1 MTRSSKLYNKDLAPT
16 PSNDKKWGWFEI
28 FNVWANDVQSL
39 FGYTLAASLFL
50 ASGLNGW
57 AVMLALVLAGFFIM
71 WLVNLSGKPSVKHG
85 IPYPV
90 FARVSMGVFGA
101 NFPAMARGIVAMFWY
116 GAQTYAAS
124 TAVALLITGLTGIE
138 GEPMLLGMSGVMW
151 ISFIFVSVF
160 QVYLFWQGIDLVR
173 KFLNFAGPA
182 VYVVMVVLMIAI
194 WAKAG
199 GGLLTEVGNIF
210 SGGERSGGFEGLGSF
225 GAFLAVFSIM
235 VGYFA
240 AVVINFG
247 DFARFVKNEDEMKKG
262 NLWGLVGNVVFFSFI
277 TLMITGGT
285 IAIFGEYVAS
295 PTDMVAKVDNLLLTI
310 IAAFAFFA
318 ATVGINMVA
327 NFVPPAYD
335 LANLIP
341 SKINFRV
348 GGLIT
353 AIFGFIIGGLWVS
366 TITKMGLFPFVN
378 TLGAILAPVFGIMIT
393 DYYIIKKQKIDVDD
407 LFSDS
412 TSGKYHYN
420 NGFNGKGMLAW
431 VLSGYIAVGTVWPN
445 ILVFGLDDFFAN
457 LGGGGGYAWMIG
469 AALGAIIHLAISSSR
484 SK

>member
-1 MTRSSKLYNKDLAPT
+1 MSRSKKLYNADLAPT
-16 PSNDKKWGWFEI
+16 PSNKKNWGWFEI

-39 FGYTLAASLFL
+39 FGYTLAASLFI

-57 AVMLALVLAGFFIM
+57 AVFLALILAGFFIM

-101 NFPAMARGIVAMFWY
+101 NFPAMARGLVAMFWY

-124 TAVALLITGLTGIE
+124 TAVALLITGITGNPGTE
-138 GEPMLLGMSGVMW
+138 MFLGMTGVMW
-151 ISFIFVSVF
+151 VSFIFVSAF
-160 QVYLFWQGIDLVR
+160 QVYLFWQGVDLVR
-173 KFLNFAGPA
+173 RFLNFAGPA
-182 VYVVMVVLMIAI
+182 VYVVMVLLMIVI
-194 WAKAG
+194 WFKAG
-199 GGLLTEVGNIF
+199 GGLLSEVGEIF
-210 SGGERSGGFEGLGSF
+210 SGGTRTGGFEGLGSF

-262 NLWGLVGNVVFFSFI
+262 NLWGLVGNVIFFSFI

-285 IAIFGEYVAS
+285 IAIFGEYVES
-295 PTDMVAKVDNLLLTI
+295 PTDMVAKVDNIVLTI
-310 IAAFAFFA
+310 VAAFAFFA

-327 NFVPPAYD
+327 NFIPPAYD
-335 LANLIP
+335 LANLMP
-341 SKINFRV
+341 SKINFRT

-353 AIFGFIIGGLWVS
+353 AAFGFVIGGMWVAV
-366 TITKMGLFPFVN
+366 ITQMGLFPFVN
-378 TLGAILAPVFGIMIT
+378 TLGAILAPVFGIMIV
-393 DYYIIKKQKIDVDD
+393 DYYVIKKQRLDVDD

-412 TSGKYHYN
+412 PKGKYHYN
-420 NGFNGKGMLAW
+420 GGFNGKGMLAW
-431 VLSGYIAVGTVWPN
+431 ALSGYIAVGTVWPN
-445 ILVFGLDDFFAN
+445 ILFLGLDDFFAN
-457 LGGGGGYAWMIG
+457 LGGGGGYAWIIG
-469 AALGAIIHLAISSSR
+469 ASLGAVIHLAISSKR
-484 SK
+484 

>member
-1 MTRSSKLYNKDLAPT
+1 MGRSSKLYNSDLAPT
-16 PSNDKKWGWFEI
+16 PKAKKNWGWFEI

-57 AVMLALVLAGFFIM
+57 AVFAALILAGFFIM

-101 NFPAMARGIVAMFWY
+101 NFPAMARGLVAMFWY

-124 TAVALLITGLTGIE
+124 TAVALLITGITGME
-138 GEPMLLGMSGVMW
+138 GEVMFLGMTGVMW
-151 ISFIFVSVF
+151 VSFIFVSAF
-160 QVYLFWQGIDLVR
+160 QVYLFWQGVDLVKR
-173 KFLNFAGPA
+173 FLNFAGPA
-182 VYVVMVVLMIAI
+182 VYAVMILLMIVI
-194 WAKAG
+194 WTKAG
-199 GGLLTEVGNIF
+199 GGLFSEVGNIF
-210 SGGERSGGFEGLGSF
+210 SGGERTGGFEGLGSF

-247 DFARFVKNEDEMKKG
+247 DFARFVKNEDEMRKG
-262 NLWGLVGNVVFFSFI
+262 NLWGLVGNVILFSFI

-285 IAIFGEYVAS
+285 IAIFGEYVSS
-295 PTDMVAKVDNLLLTI
+295 PTDMVAKVDNLGLTI

-327 NFVPPAYD
+327 NFIPPAYD
-335 LANLIP
+335 LANLMP
-341 SKINFRV
+341 SKINFKT

-353 AIFGFIIGGLWVS
+353 AGFGFVIGGMWVAV
-366 TITKMGLFPFVN
+366 ITQMGLFPFVN

-393 DYYIIKKQKIDVDD
+393 DYYIIKKEKLNVDA
-407 LFSDS
+407 LFDA
-412 TSGKYHYN
+412 GPKAKYHYN
-420 NGFNGKGMLAW
+420 DGFNHKAILAW

-445 ILVFGLDDFFAN
+445 ILILGLGDFFAN
-457 LGGGGGYAWMIG
+457 LGGGGGYAWIIG
-469 AALGAIIHLAISSSR
+469 ASLGAAVHLAIS
-484 SK
+484 KNNK

>member
-1 MTRSSKLYNKDLAPT
+1 MSRSRKLYNSDLAPT
-16 PSNDKKWGWFEI
+16 PRGKKNWGWFEI

-57 AVMLALVLAGFFIM
+57 AVFLALVLAGFFIM
-71 WLVNLSGKPSVKHG
+71 LLVNLSGKPSVKHG

-90 FARVSMGVFGA
+90 FARVSMCVFGA
-101 NFPAMARGIVAMFWY
+101 NFPAMARGLVAMFWY

-124 TAVALLITGLTGIE
+124 TAVALLISGITGSSGS
-138 GEPMLLGMSGVMW
+138 GNFLGMTNIMW
-151 ISFIFVSVF
+151 ISFIFVSLF
-160 QVYLFWQGIDLVR
+160 QIYLFWQGIDLIKR
-173 KFLNFAGPA
+173 FLNFAGPA
-182 VYVVMVVLMIAI
+182 VYIVMIILMLAI

-199 GGLLTEVGNIF
+199 GGLFSEVGNIF

-285 IAIFGEYVAS
+285 IAVFGEYIAQ
-295 PTDMVAKVDNLLLTI
+295 PTDMVAKFDNMLLTI
-310 IAAFAFFA
+310 IAAFAFFS

-327 NFVPPAYD
+327 NFIPPAYD

-341 SKINFRV
+341 SKINFRT

-353 AIFGFIIGGLWVS
+353 SIVGFVIGAFWVS
-366 TITKMGLFPFVN
+366 VISNIGMFPFVN
-378 TLGAILAPVFGIMIT
+378 TLGAILAPVYGIMIV
-393 DYYIIKKQKIDVDD
+393 DYYVIKNQRLDINQ
-407 LFSDS
+407 LFS
-412 TSGKYHYN
+412 TKKGGKYYYN
-420 NGFNGKGMLAW
+420 DGWNQKAFVAW
-431 VLSGYIAVGTVWPN
+431 AIAGVFSVLTVWHPALSG
-445 ILVFGLDDFFAN
+445 L
-457 LGGGGGYAWMIG
+457 GGYAWIIG
-469 AALGAIIHLAISSSR
+469 AALGTVLHLMMSGKKTR
-484 SK
+484 R

>member
-1 MTRSSKLYNKDLAPT
+1 MTTKSSNLYNKDLAPT
-16 PSNDKKWGWFEI
+16 PSANKKWGWFEI

-50 ASGLNGW
+50 YSGLNGW
-57 AVMLALVLAGFFIM
+57 AVFIALILAGFFIM
-71 WLVNLSGKPSVKHG
+71 WLVNLSGSPSVKHG

-101 NFPAMARGIVAMFWY
+101 NFPAMARGLVAMFWY
-116 GAQTYAAS
+116 AAQTYAAS
-124 TAVALLITGLTGIE
+124 TAVALLITGITGIE
-138 GEPMLLGMSGVMW
+138 GQVMFLGMTGVMW
-151 ISFIFVSVF
+151 ISFIFVSLF
-160 QVYLFWQGIDLVR
+160 QIWLFWNGIDLIR

-182 VYVVMVVLMIAI
+182 VYVVMIVLMIAI
-194 WAKAG
+194 WSKAG
-199 GGLLTEVGNIF
+199 GGLLSEVGNIF
-210 SGGERSGGFEGLGSF
+210 SGGERSGGFEGLGTF

-262 NLWGLVGNVVFFSFI
+262 NLYGLVGNIIVFSFI

-285 IAIFGEYVAS
+285 IAVFGEYIAQ

-310 IAAFAFFA
+310 IAAFAFFS

-327 NFVPPAYD
+327 NFIPPAYD
-335 LANLIP
+335 LANLMP

-353 AIFGFIIGGLWVS
+353 AICGFVIGGLWVS
-366 TITKMGLFPFVN
+366 VITQMGIFPFVN
-378 TLGAILAPVFGIMIT
+378 TLGAILAPVFGIMIV
-393 DYYIIKKQKIDVDD
+393 DYYIIKEQKISLDD
-407 LFSDS
+407 LYTDKK
-412 TSGKYHYN
+412 GAKYNYN
-420 NGFNGKGMLAW
+420 NGFNYKGMLAW
-431 VLSGYIAVGTVWPN
+431 VISGYIAVGTVWPN
-445 ILVFGLDDFFAN
+445 ILIIDGLKNFFAN
-457 LGGGGGYAWMIG
+457 LGGGGGYAWIIG
-469 AALGAIIHLAISSSR
+469 ASLGAVIHLIISQ
-484 SK
+484 KK

>member
-1 MTRSSKLYNKDLAPT
+1 MGRSSKLYNSDLAPT
-16 PSNDKKWGWFEI
+16 PASKKNWGWFEI

-57 AVMLALVLAGFFIM
+57 AVFAALILAGFFIM

-101 NFPAMARGIVAMFWY
+101 NFPAMARGLVAMFWY

-124 TAVALLITGLTGIE
+124 TAVALLITGITGIE
-138 GEPMLLGMSGVMW
+138 GEVMLLGMTGVMW
-151 ISFIFVSVF
+151 ISFIFVSLF
-160 QVYLFWQGIDLVR
+160 QVYLFWQGVDLVK

-182 VYVVMVVLMIAI
+182 VYAVMILLMIII

-199 GGLLTEVGNIF
+199 GGLFSEVGTIF
-210 SGGERSGGFEGLGSF
+210 SGGERTGGFEGLGSF

-247 DFARFVKNEDEMKKG
+247 DFARFVKNEKEMKKG
-262 NLWGLVGNVVFFSFI
+262 NLWGLVGNVILFSFI

-285 IAIFGEYVAS
+285 IAIFGEYVSS
-295 PTDMVAKVDNLLLTI
+295 PTDMVAKVDNLGLTI

-327 NFVPPAYD
+327 NFIPPAYD
-335 LANLIP
+335 LANLMP
-341 SKINFRV
+341 SKINFKI

-353 AIFGFIIGGLWVS
+353 AGFGFVIGGMWVAV
-366 TITKMGLFPFVN
+366 ITQMGLFPFVN
-378 TLGAILAPVFGIMIT
+378 TLGAILAPVFGIMIV
-393 DYYIIKKQKIDVDD
+393 DYYIIKGEKLDVDA
-407 LFSDS
+407 LFDDS
-412 TSGKYHYN
+412 AKAKYHYN
-420 NGFNGKGMLAW
+420 GGFNHKAILAW

-445 ILVFGLDDFFAN
+445 ILVLGLGDFFAN
-457 LGGGGGYAWMIG
+457 LGGGGGYAWIIG
-469 AALGAIIHLAISSSR
+469 ASLGAIVHLAISKR
-484 SK
+484 